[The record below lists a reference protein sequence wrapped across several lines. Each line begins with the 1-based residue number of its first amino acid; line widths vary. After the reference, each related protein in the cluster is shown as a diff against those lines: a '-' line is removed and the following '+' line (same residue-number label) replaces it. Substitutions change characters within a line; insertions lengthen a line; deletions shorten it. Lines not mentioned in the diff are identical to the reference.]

1 MKLRLFQLVGWE
13 EMAGV
18 QNQNSEIEERPRIV
32 FELQIHKKMKK
43 FEKKR
48 KT

>member
-1 MKLRLFQLVGWE
+1 
-13 EMAGV
+13 MAGV

-32 FELQIHKKMKK
+32 FEVQIHKERKK
-43 FEKKR
+43 FEKK